1 MPNFLIKTAII
12 CLLVLSA
19 SFSQAQKNIVISQSL
34 DANNEALKV
43 KLGGQWIGKVWKI
56 RFGEYAVVSSKLG
69 WTTTTTRSNFFNTRT
84 ESKSTNKFSFV
95 LAGKAP
101 DSAQV
106 NAASNMQVRA
116 LQEIE
121 IFPNFSWGSNAVL
134 QETNNFSAF
143 ITVNN
148 DSTET
153 WALLMNV
160 TYGQNALEKYE
171 AFLTN
176 GDRRIA
182 ITPTSSNKLGTDNR
196 PWPALGYEFIEDG
209 EAIGALQYFG
219 GGLLGV
225 NKNIVWLHKDV
236 PEKMKLV
243 LAAAMTSVLQIKLLN
258 ENRVGE

>member
-1 MPNFLIKTAII
+1 MPNCLVKAYLF
-12 CLLVLSA
+12 CLLLLSA
-19 SFSQAQKNIVISQSL
+19 GYSEAQNNILISESL
-34 DANNEALKV
+34 EANSEALKV
-43 KLGGQWIGKVWKI
+43 KMGGQWFGKVWKI
-56 RFGEYAVVSSKLG
+56 RFGDYAVVSSKLG
-69 WTTTTTRSNFFNTRT
+69 WTTTSTRSNFFNTKT
-84 ESKSTNKFSFV
+84 ESKSTEKFSFV
-95 LAGKAP
+95 LAGKTT
-101 DSAQV
+101 DSAWV
-106 NAASNMQVRA
+106 NAANNMVAQA

-121 IFPNFSWGSNAVL
+121 IFPNFSWGNNEIL

-143 ITVNN
+143 ITINN

-160 TYGQNALEKYE
+160 NYGQNTVEKYE

-196 PWPALGYEFIEDG
+196 PWPALGYEFIENG
-209 EAIGALQYFG
+209 ESIGALQYFG

-243 LAAAMTSVLQIKLLN
+243 LAAAMTSVLQIKALR
-258 ENRVGE
+258 ES